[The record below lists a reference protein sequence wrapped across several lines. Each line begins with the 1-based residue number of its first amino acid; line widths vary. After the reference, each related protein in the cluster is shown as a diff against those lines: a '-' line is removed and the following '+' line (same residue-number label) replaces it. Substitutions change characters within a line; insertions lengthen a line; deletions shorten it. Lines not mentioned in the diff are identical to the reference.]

1 MLKQRS
7 QYMNNYYNTIPL
19 TPLNYKKLKNK
30 LQGGA
35 LDAPPTA
42 TNETQIPL
50 TTTPPTAS
58 ATSANQTFNEEQTGD
73 PHNLN
78 LDWGNMTQTQ
88 LMIVSPQNILNLT
101 DKCFARLEWSEAFGG
116 VNSGLEKANDALTI
130 PRLNP
135 NAPAILQAMKTR
147 LKTFGW
153 WIPEDDPMWNTTL
166 TGIPKYWFNHPNQY
180 SESGFD
186 GVDTSQ
192 VIFYNDYQDFLASS
206 FYTKYG
212 TRLVNIPAPFNFQR
226 FMGGAKNSNKYGAN
240 VRIQYGQK
248 WRVIFTQGDLN
259 GENSNADNWYYAY
272 IDCSGVNEY
281 LQFLNAL
288 YTDRDIL
295 MPEEAVSILHTL
307 YLQNIQK
314 QISDA
319 QAQGEQEG
327 YTHGQKEG
335 YAQGQQAQQQ
345 RDEEEQEGHDEEE
358 QDGQAQQQ
366 TQEEGSSD
374 VWGTVGSVLG
384 DIGDVAEM
392 FL

>member
-1 MLKQRS
+1 MLRQRS
-7 QYMNNYYNTIPL
+7 QYMNNYNNAIPL

-30 LQGGA
+30 LRGGA
-35 LDAPPTA
+35 LDAPTTA

-58 ATSANQTFNEEQTGD
+58 ATPANQTFNEQQSGD

-88 LMIVSPQNILNLT
+88 LMMVSPQNILNLT
-101 DKCFARLEWSEAFGG
+101 DKCFAHLYWSEAFGG
-116 VNSGLEKANDALTI
+116 IYSGLEKANDALTI

-135 NAPAILQAMKTR
+135 KAPAILQAIKTR
-147 LKTFGW
+147 MQTYGW

-166 TGIPKYWFNHPNQY
+166 TGIPQYWFHHPNQY
-180 SESGFD
+180 SDGGYD

-192 VIFYNDYQDFLASS
+192 VILYNDYQDFLASS
-206 FYTKYG
+206 FYSKYG
-212 TRLVNIPAPFNFQR
+212 TRLVNIPAPANFQR
-226 FMGGAKNSNKYGAN
+226 FMGGTKNSNKYGAN

-295 MPEEAVSILHTL
+295 MPEEAIDILHAS

-319 QAQGEQEG
+319 QAQGQQEG
-327 YTHGQKEG
+327 YE
-335 YAQGQQAQQQ
+335 QGQQEQAQHDQ
-345 RDEEEQEGHDEEE
+345 EEQEA
-358 QDGQAQQQ
+358 QAQEQ

-374 VWGTVGSVLG
+374 VWGTVA
-384 DIGDVAEM
+384 DVAEIGAEL